1 MTQPLPIESLV
12 GPLVLAAIFLIGGV
26 VHAASP
32 RVALSIGAGVSTAYV
47 FVYMLPELSEA
58 GAAFVAATADRALP
72 VPRLRVYGA
81 ALVGFLVFYGLENMV
96 ASSGERKTRDEGAR
110 ETLHLVEVAHIGGFA
125 AYAWLVS
132 YLMIRGVTNE
142 PVPIVLYTVAMGLH
156 FLGIDHSLR
165 RDHGA
170 AYDHVGRFVL
180 GGAVLLGWLVAE
192 LMAVATPIVIT
203 GLGLVSG
210 GVVMNSMVMELPDRQ
225 DGRFWPFAL
234 GAIGYAGLLV
244 IVS

>member
-1 MTQPLPIESLV
+1 MTPPLPIESLA
-12 GPLVLAAIFLIGGV
+12 GPLVFAAIFLGGGV

-32 RVALSIGAGVSTAYV
+32 RVALSVGAGVSTAYV
-47 FVYMLPELSEA
+47 FVYMLPELSQA

-72 VPRLRVYGA
+72 LPRLRVYGA

-96 ASSGERKTRDEGAR
+96 AASGERKRRNEAAR
-110 ETLHLVEVAHIGGFA
+110 ETLDPVEVVHIGGFA

-170 AYDHVGRFVL
+170 AYDRYGQFVMA
-180 GGAVLLGWLVAE
+180 GAVLLGWLVAQ
-192 LMAVATPIVIT
+192 LTAVSKPVVIT

-210 GVVMNSMVMELPDRQ
+210 GVVMNSMVMELPDGQ
-225 DGRFWPFAL
+225 EGRFWPFAL
-234 GAIGYAGLLV
+234 GAIGYAVLLV

>member
-1 MTQPLPIESLV
+1 MTPPLPIESLA
-12 GPLVLAAIFLIGGV
+12 GPLVLAAIFLGGGV

-32 RVALSIGAGVSTAYV
+32 RVALSVGAGVSTAYV
-47 FVYMLPELSEA
+47 FVYMLPELSQA

-72 VPRLRVYGA
+72 LPRLRVYGA

-96 ASSGERKTRDEGAR
+96 AASGERKRRNEAAR
-110 ETLHLVEVAHIGGFA
+110 ETLDPVEVVHIGGFA

-170 AYDHVGRFVL
+170 AYDRYGQFVMA
-180 GGAVLLGWLVAE
+180 GAVLLGWLVAQ
-192 LMAVATPIVIT
+192 LTAVSKPVVIT

-210 GVVMNSMVMELPDRQ
+210 GVVMNSMVMELPDGQ
-225 DGRFWPFAL
+225 EGRFWPFAL

>member
-1 MTQPLPIESLV
+1 MAIVSLAAS
-12 GPLVLAAIFLIGGV
+12 LVLAAIFLGGGV
-26 VHAASP
+26 VHAAPP
-32 RVALSIGAGVSTAYV
+32 RIALSVGAGVSTAYV

-58 GAAFVAATADRALP
+58 SAAFVTATAGWALP

-81 ALVGFLVFYGLENMV
+81 ALVGFLVFYGLENM
-96 ASSGERKTRDEGAR
+96 AACSGGRKTRGETGR
-110 ETLHLVEVAHIGGFA
+110 ESLSPVVFVHIAGFA

-132 YLMIRGVTNE
+132 YLMVRGITNE
-142 PVPIVLYTVAMGLH
+142 PVPIVLYTFAMGLH

-165 RDHGA
+165 RAHGA

-180 GGAVLLGWLVAE
+180 AGAVLLGWFVAALTE
-192 LMAVATPIVIT
+192 VAKPVLIT

-210 GVVMNSMVMELPDRQ
+210 GVLMNSMVMELPGDQ
-225 DGRFWPFAL
+225 DGRFWPFAS

-244 IVS
+244 MAG